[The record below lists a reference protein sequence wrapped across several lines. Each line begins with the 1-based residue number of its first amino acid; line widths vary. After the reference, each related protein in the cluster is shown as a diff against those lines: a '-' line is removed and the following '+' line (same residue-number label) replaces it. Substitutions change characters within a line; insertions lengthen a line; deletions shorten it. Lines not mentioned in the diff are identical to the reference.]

1 MKLIFYVAALFI
13 LFKFIVPY
21 LRLTFEKM
29 HIKAA
34 LRRLP
39 QPDYKVIQNVSLP
52 EYHVNKFKNGGLVTY
67 SRTEKNLFIDYLIV
81 SKYGLFLIKL
91 LDLKHRH
98 SGLRGRE
105 YSEQWTVIRF
115 SRFFLPLIGSALDQY
130 SQVRNPL
137 IEAKLFSVSLRKHVE
152 LIDPS
157 IPIHP
162 IVIITPQIKS
172 ANLYD
177 NKADV
182 TFYRSLTRMIDQ
194 YKKAKI
200 ENNVVD
206 ELYAEIKR
214 ASQSV
219 YNDNLI
225 WKNNVLGK
233 YGEGSGNE

>member
-1 MKLIFYVAALFI
+1 
-13 LFKFIVPY
+13 
-21 LRLTFEKM
+21 
-29 HIKAA
+29 
-34 LRRLP
+34 
-39 QPDYKVIQNVSLP
+39 VSLP

-67 SRTEKNLFIDYLIV
+67 SRTEHNLVIDYLIV

-91 LDLKHRH
+91 LNLKGRH

-105 YSEQWTVIRF
+105 HGEKWTVIRF
-115 SRFFLPLIGSALDQY
+115 SRFFLPLIGSALNKY
-130 SQVRNPL
+130 SQIRNPL
-137 IEAKLFSVSLRKHVE
+137 IEAKQFSLSLRKHVE

-162 IVIITPQIKS
+162 IVIIIPQIKS

-194 YKKAKI
+194 YKKTKI

-206 ELYAEIKR
+206 ELYAEIKK

-219 YNDNLI
+219 NNDDLI
-225 WKNNVLGK
+225 WKQKGLEKAGQ
-233 YGEGSGNE
+233 GSGNE